1 MQRPARVSPR
11 RMAEWLDFQIHL
23 EGHWL
28 WLGLIPLSLAA
39 AYYCYRHTLPAV
51 TPPVRWTLIALRSL
65 AMALLL
71 AVLAEVVVDWWNK
84 QVIHPWVL
92 VLVDT
97 STSMGV
103 VEEGQSR
110 FAGVAAVL
118 SSAEFAQAL
127 SSAQLSVWGFAETPY
142 ALALDTLSQVGV
154 AGQATDLARALGKGL
169 EQVADREQ
177 LAGVLLVSDG
187 AHNLGEDPGRVAAE
201 GGVPVYTVGV
211 GSVQPPPDVRIA
223 RARPAEAG
231 YLGRPLR
238 LEVDL
243 DSWGYAGREVKV
255 LLAEGGQTLDQR
267 SLVLVDGPQNIVF
280 ELRPT
285 VAGPHIYRLEVPPLE
300 GEVAPDNNAALVFA
314 QVLQE
319 RLKVLVVGGGP
330 SLDLAFVR
338 RSLEADS
345 TLAVE
350 CWVQEQAGRFYQGK
364 QLSPEVL
371 AAADAVVLVDPG
383 AGLVAGAAGQMFSQY
398 VRQGG
403 GLLLVGGARTWQGGA
418 LPPDLAEI
426 LPVELAPGAGF
437 VAQDVP
443 LSMGL
448 EGREH
453 PVVRLVQEKEG
464 TTADP
469 WTQLPPLPGYLEG
482 AHRKE
487 GAAVLVEGGIQ
498 GKPPLLVAGGVGRG
512 KVIAAL
518 SGSFWR
524 LDLVSSG
531 VGGRPQ
537 TIRRFWQNAVKWLAM
552 KTPAGRVRVWT
563 ERPIYR
569 SGEGVG
575 FSAQV
580 FDELLRSQSG
590 AAVEVSLGKDQRLQ
604 LQDQGR
610 GEYRGLWR
618 GLGPGE
624 YTWHA
629 QVQAGQ
635 VPIGTDEG
643 YFVVEQHTVE
653 SADLKANPALL
664 EEIARLSG
672 GQYRP
677 LAQWRQAVEQL
688 GARPR
693 LVQQHHALALWGPA
707 WPLVLAMVL
716 LAVEW
721 VLRKRFGML

>member
-1 MQRPARVSPR
+1 
-11 RMAEWLDFQIHL
+11 MAEWLDFQVYL
-23 EGHWL
+23 EGHWI
-28 WLGLIPLSLAA
+28 WLALIPLALAG

-51 TPPVRWTLIALRSL
+51 IPPVRWTLIALRSL

-84 QVIHPWVL
+84 QVVHPWVL

-97 STSMGV
+97 SPSMGV

-110 FAGVAAVL
+110 FAGAAAVL
-118 SSAEFAQAL
+118 SSPEFAQAL
-127 SSAQLSVWGFAETPY
+127 SSARLAVWGFAETPY
-142 ALALDTLSQVGV
+142 PLALDTLAQVGV
-154 AGQATDLARALGKGL
+154 GGQATDLARALGKSV

-201 GGVPVYTVGV
+201 GGVPVYAVGV
-211 GSVQPPPDVRIA
+211 GSIQPPADLRIA
-223 RARPAEAG
+223 RARTAEAG

-238 LEVDL
+238 LEVEL
-243 DSWGYAGREVKV
+243 SSWGYAGREVKV
-255 LLAEGGQTLDQR
+255 LLSEGGQTLDQQP
-267 SLVLVDGPQNIVF
+267 LVLADGPQSIAF
-280 ELRPT
+280 ELRT
-285 VAGPHIYRLEVPPLE
+285 RGAGPHIYRLEVASLE
-300 GEVAPDNNAALVFA
+300 GEVARDNNTALVFV

-345 TLAVE
+345 TLVVDCRVE
-350 CWVQEQAGRFYQGK
+350 EQAGRFYQGK

-371 AAADAVVLVDPG
+371 ATADAVVLVDPG
-383 AGLVAGAAGQMFSQY
+383 ADLVAGATGQLLIEY

-403 GLLLVGGARTWQGGA
+403 GLLLVGGARTWRGGTLVPA
-418 LPPDLAEI
+418 LAEI
-426 LPVELAPGAGF
+426 LPVELAPGTGF
-437 VAQDVP
+437 IAQDVP
-443 LSMGL
+443 LGMGM

-464 TTADP
+464 ADP

-482 AHRKE
+482 VHRKE
-487 GAAVLVEGGIQ
+487 GAAVLVEGSIQ
-498 GKPPLLVAGGVGRG
+498 GKPPLMVAGGAGQG

-537 TIRRFWQNAVKWLAM
+537 TIRRFWQNAVKWLAL

-569 SGEGVG
+569 SGEGVA
-575 FSAQV
+575 FVAQV
-580 FDELLRSQSG
+580 FDELLRPQSG
-590 AAVEVSLGKDQRLQ
+590 AAVEVSLDKDQGLQ

-624 YTWHA
+624 YAWRA

-635 VPIGTDEG
+635 AQIGADEG
-643 YFVVEQHTVE
+643 HFVVEQHTVE

-677 LAQWRQAVEQL
+677 LAQWHQVVEQL

-693 LVQQHHALALWGPA
+693 LVQQHRSLALWGPV

-716 LAVEW
+716 LAAEW
-721 VLRKRFGML
+721 VLRKRSGML